1 MATLES
7 TLTAVRVEAR
17 RIDVGKAFL
26 SLLLLLPFVLGWSAR
41 MVVRGVVW
49 ALSFAAAAV
58 RVGWRAAA
66 PPAKGG

>member
-1 MATLES
+1 MVTLEN

-17 RIDVGKAFL
+17 RIDIGKALL

-41 MVVRGVVW
+41 MVVRGAVW

-58 RVGWRAAA
+58 KVGWRAAA